1 MRGCY
6 HRLMSTTNFS
16 IAEEPFLDF
25 TTSGWPQ
32 DKRAELSKALSGLAG
47 VQSVGY
53 AGAGDTTRV
62 RFDPAISSPQAL
74 IDAATALANEILPGH
89 NFG

>member
-1 MRGCY
+1 
-6 HRLMSTTNFS
+6 MSTTNFA

-25 TTSGWPQ
+25 TTSGWPH
-32 DKRAELSKALSGLAG
+32 DKRQELTVALSGLAG
-47 VQSVGY
+47 VTSVGY

-62 RFDPAISSPQAL
+62 RYDPALTNRQTLMDQA
-74 IDAATALANEILPGH
+74 TPLANAILPGH